1 MPVKKATV
9 RKTNPKNK
17 AEATDRAPAVKTE
30 AVVAENANI
39 VETAV
44 KPEAKEKDR
53 KHREEELPV
62 YLL

>member
-1 MPVKKATV
+1 MPAK
-9 RKTNPKNK
+9 
-17 AEATDRAPAVKTE
+17 
-30 AVVAENANI
+30 NANI

-53 KHREEELPV
+53 KRREEELPV